1 MTKIENVV
9 ASYMEQHN
17 CNSILLWNY
26 CLLNY
31 ERLEKIWVRS
41 DLFYDNNLFE
51 ELKTKA
57 ENDMFNNITCANGK
71 FMRVDKSNLSDQN

>member
-41 DLFYDNNLFE
+41 DLFYDINLFE

-57 ENDMFNNITCANGK
+57 ENDMFNKITCANGK
-71 FMRVDKSNLSDQN
+71 FMRVDKSNLADQN